1 MKRTK
6 KTDTMETGN
15 SKRRLTASE
24 QRFAKEISVL
34 MSMSLTEL
42 LLVEQTRMSVGV

>member
-6 KTDTMETGN
+6 KTDTMEIGN
-15 SKRRLTASE
+15 SKIRLTASE

-42 LLVEQTRMSVGV
+42 LLVEHTRMSVGV